1 MIGKQ
6 GKPGKA
12 PVSSAIVG
20 KKPGGGVV
28 GGGQVQQGT
37 HVKGVG
43 AGGKKLK

>member
-1 MIGKQ
+1 MVAKQ

-12 PVSSAIVG
+12 PVSGPMIG

-28 GGGQVQQGT
+28 GGGQVNKGIYT
-37 HVKGVG
+37 KGVG